1 MRASPQ
7 PATRSP
13 LLLWGLGLAVLTV
26 LVILAAQRAS
36 GPVASA
42 GGVNAPRSM
51 PTAGD
56 ISSMSPR
63 ERAGRLFD
71 RIMRLSSEGKTDSV
85 QFFAPMALAAFESLG
100 ELDSDLR
107 FDLGRI
113 AEVSGNLELAAAQA
127 DSILMAA
134 PDHLLGLV
142 LAARIAKSRGDEA
155 RYRALTQRL
164 LAVQERELA
173 RDLPEYTMHRA
184 EIDLALQQARSAR

>member
-13 LLLWGLGLAVLTV
+13 LLLWGLGLVVLTV
-26 LVILAAQRAS
+26 LVILMAQRAS
-36 GPVASA
+36 GPAPTA
-42 GGVNAPRSM
+42 GGVNTPSTM

-173 RDLPEYTMHRA
+173 RGLPEYTMHRA